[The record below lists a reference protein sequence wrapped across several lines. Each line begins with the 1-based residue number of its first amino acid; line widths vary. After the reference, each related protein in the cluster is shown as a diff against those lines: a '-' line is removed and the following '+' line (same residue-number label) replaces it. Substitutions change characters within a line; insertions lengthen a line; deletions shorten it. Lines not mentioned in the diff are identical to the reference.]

1 MELNCINASLPTLTI
16 NGEWSPWSK
25 VKSDCVRLNETDHKD
40 PRYTYPI
47 KCGGGVRFLERSCT
61 NPRPQVRLIYKGL
74 FSPFVTCQSFIF
86 LSKRGYSKRK
96 L

>member
-40 PRYTYPI
+40 PRYNYPI

-61 NPRPQVRLIYKGL
+61 NPRPQVRLIYNGL
-74 FSPFVTCQSFIF
+74 FSPFVVVKYEYS
-86 LSKRGYSKRK
+86 YSKSIM